1 MDIQTIL
8 SSVLD
13 EAYLPNE
20 YPALAALE
28 DEWTLNRPFEG
39 LRVLV
44 ATPIYRN
51 TMTQYRALLA
61 GGAKLLVGF
70 WGVNDGEIV
79 DFLKDN
85 GILVVTPAEM
95 LEAESRGEFVDL
107 VLDCAGSFAGLHPKF
122 GFVELTRSG
131 VQHYNDAKKPVYV
144 ADSGFVKRI
153 ETSLGT
159 GDGYFRALE
168 KLGYGESFEGK
179 RLLVFGSGKVGSGIA
194 LQGVR
199 RGCNV
204 TVVTDLKR
212 AQSEQPVLSENA
224 ENAAKLENAENAAN
238 LENAANSADSAT
250 PTSEALEIMP
260 AGDFSP
266 ILLQNGVEVVDCHD
280 YESVSSLIYA
290 ADFVVTATGVKYAL
304 AAPELQDSLLSTT
317 AILANMGVEDEYG
330 EFLPAERVLNKKG
343 PLNFILEEPTH
354 LKYIDTSLALHAALA
369 ELLVQEAKTAAPGE
383 RTTSESEAVATSGNA
398 VGLRFPPQE
407 LEQRLLSIAI
417 QDGVI
422 GPEVCDML
430 GGLPADYD

>member
-1 MDIQTIL
+1 MDILTIF

-28 DEWTLNRPFEG
+28 AEWAVKRPFDG

-51 TMTQYRALLA
+51 TMTQYRALLT

-70 WGVNDGEIV
+70 WGMNDGKIV

-85 GILVVTPAEM
+85 CIPVVSPAEM

-107 VLDCAGSFAGLHPKF
+107 VLDCAGPFAGLHPKI

-131 VQHYNDAKKPVYV
+131 VQYYKDAEKPVYV
-144 ADSGFVKRI
+144 ADSGIVKRI

-168 KLGYGESFEGK
+168 KLGFAKTVFDDSGNESGKNFEGR

-204 TVVTDLKR
+204 TVVTDLSR
-212 AQSEQPVLSENA
+212 SDAQ
-224 ENAAKLENAENAAN
+224 
-238 LENAANSADSAT
+238 NSANPVDSAT
-250 PTSEALEIMP
+250 SLTDKTPVASASVDSAMPDSEASEKMP

-280 YESVSSLIYA
+280 YEVVSSLIYA
-290 ADFVVTATGVKYAL
+290 SDFVVTATGVKNAL
-304 AAPELQDSLLSTT
+304 AAPELQEPLLSTT

-330 EFLPAERVLNKKG
+330 EAIPAERVLNAKG

-369 ELLVQEAKTAAPGE
+369 ELLVQEAGE
-383 RTTSESEAVATSGNA
+383 GGS
-398 VGLRFPPQE
+398 GLRYPPEE
-407 LEQRLLSIAI
+407 LEQRILSIAI
-417 QDGVI
+417 QDGII
-422 GPEVCDML
+422 GPEICDML
-430 GGLPADYD
+430 GGIPADYD

>member
-1 MDIQTIL
+1 MDLLSIL

-13 EAYLPNE
+13 ENYLPNE

-28 DEWTLNRPFEG
+28 AEWTVKRPFDG

-61 GGAKLLVGF
+61 GGAELLVGLA
-70 WGVNDGEIV
+70 GMNDGEV
-79 DFLKDN
+79 VAALKEW
-85 GILVVTPAEM
+85 GVSIVTPEEM
-95 LEAESRGEFVDL
+95 HEAESRGEFVDL
-107 VLDCAGSFAGLHPKF
+107 VLDCAGPFAGLHPKI

-131 VQHYNDAKKPVYV
+131 VQYYKDSEKPVYV
-144 ADSGFVKRI
+144 ADSGIVKRI

-168 KLGYGESFEGK
+168 KLGYGKSFEGK

-204 TVVTDLKR
+204 TVVTDLSR
-212 AQSEQPVLSENA
+212 SDAQ
-224 ENAAKLENAENAAN
+224 
-238 LENAANSADSAT
+238 NSATSA
-250 PTSEALEIMP
+250 SETQEAMP
-260 AGDFSP
+260 AGDFSV

-280 YESVSSLIYA
+280 YEVVSSLIYTS
-290 ADFVVTATGVKYAL
+290 DFMVTATGVKDAL
-304 AAPELQDSLLSTT
+304 AVPELQEPLLSTT
-317 AILANMGVEDEYG
+317 AVLANMGVEDEYG
-330 EFLPAERVLNKKG
+330 EAIPAERVLNDKG

-369 ELLVQEAKTAAPGE
+369 ELLVQE
-383 RTTSESEAVATSGNA
+383 NA
-398 VGLRFPPQE
+398 QKLANPDKNGTPVSDEVGLRFPPQE

-417 QDGVI
+417 QDGVV

-430 GGLPADYD
+430 GVVPSEYDD

>member
-1 MDIQTIL
+1 MDILTIF

-28 DEWTLNRPFEG
+28 AEWAVKRPFDG

-61 GGAKLLVGF
+61 GGATLLVGF
-70 WGVNDGEIV
+70 SGMNDREIV
-79 DFLKDN
+79 EFLKDN
-85 GILVVTPAEM
+85 DVPVVTPAEM

-107 VLDCAGSFAGLHPKF
+107 VLDCAGPFAGLHPKI

-131 VQHYNDAKKPVYV
+131 VQYYKDAEKPVYV
-144 ADSGFVKRI
+144 ADSGIVKRI

-168 KLGYGESFEGK
+168 KLGFAKTVFDDSGNESGKNFEGR

-204 TVVTDLKR
+204 TVVTDLSR
-212 AQSEQPVLSENA
+212 SDAQNSANPADSATSLTDKTPVASA
-224 ENAAKLENAENAAN
+224 
-238 LENAANSADSAT
+238 SADSAT
-250 PTSEALEIMP
+250 PDSEASEKMP

-280 YESVSSLIYA
+280 YEVVSSLIYA
-290 ADFVVTATGVKYAL
+290 SDFVVTATGVKNAL
-304 AAPELQDSLLSTT
+304 AAPELQEPLLSTT

-330 EFLPAERVLNKKG
+330 EAIPAERVLNAKG

-369 ELLVQEAKTAAPGE
+369 ELLVQEAGE
-383 RTTSESEAVATSGNA
+383 GGS
-398 VGLRFPPQE
+398 GLRYPPEE
-407 LEQRLLSIAI
+407 LEQRILSIAI
-417 QDGVI
+417 QDGII
-422 GPEVCDML
+422 GPEICDML
-430 GGLPADYD
+430 GGIPADYD

>member
-1 MDIQTIL
+1 MDLQSIL

-13 EAYLPNE
+13 DVYEKNE

-28 DEWTLNRPFEG
+28 SEWAYTRPFEG

-61 GGAKLLVGF
+61 GGASILVGF
-70 WGVNDGEIV
+70 SGMNDPEV
-79 DFLKDN
+79 VEFLKDW
-85 GILVVTPAEM
+85 GISVVTPAEM

-107 VLDCAGSFAGLHPKF
+107 VLDCAGPFAELHPKI

-131 VQHYNDAKKPVYV
+131 VQYYQNAKKPVYV
-144 ADSGFVKRI
+144 ADSGIVKRI

-168 KLGYGESFEGK
+168 KLGFGKNAPDAGENASGAGFEGK
-179 RLLVFGSGKVGSGIA
+179 KLVVFGSGKVGSGIA

-199 RGCNV
+199 RGCAV
-204 TVVTDLKR
+204 SVVTDLKR
-212 AQSEQPVLSENA
+212 FAQSE
-224 ENAAKLENAENAAN
+224 NAAGSALSSAGSAESGTVGV
-238 LENAANSADSAT
+238 ANS
-250 PTSEALEIMP
+250 MP
-260 AGDFSP
+260 AGDFSAV
-266 ILLQNGVEVVDCHD
+266 LEQNGVNVVDCHD
-280 YESVSSLIYA
+280 YAAVSVLIEN
-290 ADFVVTATGVKYAL
+290 ADFVVTATGVKNAL
-304 AAPELQDSLLSTT
+304 AAPELAPALNSTK

-330 EFLPAERVLNKKG
+330 EAIPAEKVLNAKG

-369 ELLVQEAKTAAPGE
+369 ELLVKEAKTAIGDC
-383 RTTSESEAVATSGNA
+383 ATFDKA
-398 VGLRFPPQE
+398 TEDAAGLRFPPQE

-417 QDGVI
+417 QNGVI
-422 GPEVCDML
+422 GPEICGML
-430 GGLPADYD
+430 GFSPSEIE

>member
-1 MDIQTIL
+1 MNLQSIL

-13 EAYLPNE
+13 EVYEKNE

-28 DEWTLNRPFEG
+28 SEWTHTRPFDG

-51 TMTQYRALLA
+51 TMTEYRALVA
-61 GGAKLLVGF
+61 GGADLLVGF
-70 WGVNDGEIV
+70 SEFNDPDVVDFMREWGVP
-79 DFLKDN
+79 
-85 GILVVTPAEM
+85 VVTPAEM

-107 VLDCAGSFAGLHPKF
+107 VLDCAGPFAVLHPKI

-131 VQHYNDAKKPVYV
+131 VHYYKNAEKPVYV
-144 ADSGFVKRI
+144 ADSGIVKRI

-168 KLGYGESFEGK
+168 KLGFGGDFEGK
-179 RLLVFGSGKVGSGIA
+179 KLLVFGSGKVGSGIA

-212 AQSEQPVLSENA
+212 GQSQ
-224 ENAAKLENAENAAN
+224 
-238 LENAANSADSAT
+238 NSA
-250 PTSEALEIMP
+250 TSETMP
-260 AGDFSP
+260 AGDFSAV
-266 ILLQNGVEVVDCHD
+266 LEQNGVDVVDCHD
-280 YESVSSLIYA
+280 YAAVATLIENS
-290 ADFVVTATGVKYAL
+290 DFVVTATGVKNAL
-304 AAPELQDSLLSTT
+304 AAPELAPALLSTK

-330 EFLPAERVLNKKG
+330 EVVPTEKVLNDKG

-369 ELLVQEAKTAAPGE
+369 ERLVQETATLE
-383 RTTSESEAVATSGNA
+383 D
-398 VGLRFPPQE
+398 GLHFPPQE
-407 LEQRLLSIAI
+407 IEQRLLTIAI
-417 QDGVI
+417 QNGVI
-422 GPEVCDML
+422 GPEICSML
-430 GGLPADYD
+430 GGIPTEMD